1 MATPVADDVLGS
13 TAPPDPQARSPHS
26 TPLSFQSLPLQDTPP
41 LLARQL
47 RSTLTLMAL
56 AVDGVCCE
64 GLASTRVVRE
74 VFSVMSDGWIVL
86 AAPSVLF

>member
-1 MATPVADDVLGS
+1 MFGFGGGRV
-13 TAPPDPQARSPHS
+13 SPHS